1 MVEVAAP
8 HYGGALSKLSWN
20 RPMTTIDLDRM
31 QSAAKAGVRG
41 KRVLV
46 RADLNVPVKDGK
58 VTDATRIERF
68 LPTVEGLAARGAKV
82 IVLSHFGR
90 PDGQRVPKMSL
101 KPIAEAM
108 AAMRGKPVGFGED
121 CIGEAAKA
129 AVSAMRDGDV
139 VVLENT
145 RFHAGEEENGT
156 DFTKALA
163 ANGDLYV
170 NDAFSCAHRAHASTE
185 GLAHV
190 LPSYAGQQMM
200 AEITALRTALEKPER
215 PVMAIVGGS
224 KVSTKIPVLTNLSKR
239 VQHLVIGGGMANTFL
254 LAGGVKIGKSLA
266 EPDFVAT
273 VAEIKAAAKAA
284 GCTIHLPVD
293 AVLATKLEAGA
304 ATRTAGLDGVGADEM
319 ILDIGPK
326 SVATIIA
333 ALANAARCSG
343 TAPSVPSRS
352 RRSARGRLRLR
363 ARRRSSPRPARSSR
377 SPAAAIRSRHSTR
390 PACRKTSPMCPP
402 PAARS
407 SNGSKAASSRGS
419 WRWCGRIVGWC

>member
-1 MVEVAAP
+1 
-8 HYGGALSKLSWN
+8 
-20 RPMTTIDLDRM
+20 MTTIDLDRM
-31 QSAAKAGVRG
+31 QPAAKADVQG

-46 RADLNVPVKDGK
+46 RADLNVPVKDGR
-58 VTDATRIERF
+58 VTDATRIDRF
-68 LPTVEGLAARGAKV
+68 LPTVEDLAGRGAKV
-82 IVLSHFGR
+82 IVLAHFGR

-101 KPIAEAM
+101 KPIAGTM

-121 CIGEAAKA
+121 CIGDAAA
-129 AVSAMRDGDV
+129 SAVGAMRDGDV

-145 RFHAGEEENGT
+145 RFHAGEEAN
-156 DFTKALA
+156 DPAFTKALA
-163 ANGDLYV
+163 VSGDLYV

-190 LPSYAGQQMM
+190 LPAYAGAQLM
-200 AEITALRTALEKPER
+200 AEITALRAALEKPER

-224 KVSTKIPVLTNLSKR
+224 KVSTKIPVLTNLSRR

-284 GCTIHLPVD
+284 GCMIHLPVD
-293 AVLATKLEAGA
+293 AVLATKLEVGV

-326 SVATIIA
+326 SVAAIIA
-333 ALANAARCSG
+333 ALGSCRTLLWNGPVGAFEIAPFGEGTFVIAKAAARLTKAG
-343 TAPSVPSRS
+343 TLVSVAGGGDTVAGLNMAGAADDFTYVSTAGGAFLEWLEGRELPGVAAL
-352 RRSARGRLRLR
+352 AR
-363 ARRRSSPRPARSSR
+363 
-377 SPAAAIRSRHSTR
+377 
-390 PACRKTSPMCPP
+390 
-402 PAARS
+402 
-407 SNGSKAASSRGS
+407 
-419 WRWCGRIVGWC
+419 